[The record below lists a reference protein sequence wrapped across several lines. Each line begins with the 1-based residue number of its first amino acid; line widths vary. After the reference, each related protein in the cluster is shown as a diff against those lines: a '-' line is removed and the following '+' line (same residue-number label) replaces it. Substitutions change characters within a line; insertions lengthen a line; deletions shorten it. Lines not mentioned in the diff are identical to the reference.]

1 MKFIVIEGLDGSGKS
16 TQIEMLQKCLAEQKI
31 KHKYLHFP
39 RLDVL
44 PFGEIVSR
52 FLRGEFG
59 KLDQVNPYLVA
70 LIYAED
76 RNDAKNL
83 IHEWLKDGNL
93 VIVDRYVHSNIA
105 YQCSKVHNDEEIE
118 KLKNWILDLEFNYFK
133 IPQPDLNIFLEVP
146 FSFTEKKLSTVRSGE
161 DRAYLQG
168 KQDIHEQD
176 LDFQQRVKNI
186 YLSSA
191 KNDPNF
197 RTISCSDDGI
207 TILSS
212 EAVFNK
218 LFTLLKTENVIS

>member
-16 TQIEMLQKCLAEQKI
+16 TQIEMLQNFLAEQKI
-31 KHKYLHFP
+31 KYKYLHFP

-44 PFGEIVSR
+44 PFGEIISR

-59 KLDQVNPYLVA
+59 NLGQVNPYLVA

-76 RNDAKNL
+76 RNDAKDL
-83 IHEWLKDGNL
+83 ILKWQHDGHL

-105 YQCSKVHNDEEIE
+105 YQCSKVHNPVEIE
-118 KLKNWILDLEFNYFK
+118 KLKHWILELEFNHFK
-133 IPQPDLNIFLEVP
+133 IPQPDLNIFLDVP
-146 FSFTEKKLSTVRSGE
+146 FSFTEKKLTGERSGD
-161 DRAYLQG
+161 DRNYLQG

-186 YLSSA
+186 YISST

-197 RTISCSDDGI
+197 RTISCSDDGVSILPPQAIFTKI
-207 TILSS
+207 T
-212 EAVFNK
+212 
-218 LFTLLKTENVIS
+218 TLLKTEKII